1 MTDASEL
8 WREHLLL
15 TPTKTPK
22 SILANAITALRE
34 APAWRGVLA
43 YNEFRREA
51 VIESYPPWDP
61 QVSTWVVRPW
71 TDHDDLLAT
80 DWLQKAGITVQSK
93 ITAQRGHILPSG
105 PRISVQFATRRRL
118 PSRYLAGD
126 LLECR
131 ANPLHRNHRSV
142 DDDQQR

>member
-43 YNEFRREA
+43 YNEFRRET
-51 VIESYPPWDP
+51 VIERYPPWDP
-61 QVSTWVVRPW
+61 QALS
-71 TDHDDLLAT
+71 
-80 DWLQKAGITVQSK
+80 G
-93 ITAQRGHILPSG
+93 RGPTTTI
-105 PRISVQFATRRRL
+105 
-118 PSRYLAGD
+118 
-126 LLECR
+126 C
-131 ANPLHRNHRSV
+131 
-142 DDDQQR
+142 